1 MEANSIDPG
10 TFTIRAKTGLD
21 ASRHP
26 WFRWREGLNPTKD
39 APYQNITV
47 MGMFINQYLSGL
59 AWIYP
64 PWFYPSGFILINLR
78 LIYQSI
84 QCLFFFAHPNEIQ
97 LDLASLI
104 SSNWKH
110 ITLMYKVEKRMHLKN
125 LRYLEWYL
133 GDCADHPAWTMAKEC
148 FLHRGLG
155 YDEDREADC
164 GWLWPSS
171 CCAWLCSNDFILNIS
186 GPVFKWFHI
195 KYIRTL
201 QDQGRDHVAIFNWD
215 LNH

>member
-1 MEANSIDPG
+1 MP
-10 TFTIRAKTGLD
+10 
-21 ASRHP
+21 
-26 WFRWREGLNPTKD
+26 
-39 APYQNITV
+39 V
-47 MGMFINQYLSGL
+47 
-59 AWIYP
+59 
-64 PWFYPSGFILINLR
+64 
-78 LIYQSI
+78 
-84 QCLFFFAHPNEIQ
+84 CFFAHPNEIQ

-186 GPVFKWFHI
+186 GPYKIRAGIMLRYLIGIWTTKSFGLTI
-195 KYIRTL
+195 KCQVQIVV
-201 QDQGRDHVAIFNWD
+201 QIFSACQIKVNPDAWGISPFF
-215 LNH
+215 